1 MERTTPNLADLPPE
15 VQAFVAAQAAEL
27 SGLKQAFLGVS
38 LDHAAAQK
46 RLKDEMASMDAA
58 LVAERS
64 AHARTIQ
71 NRDTIIADLRLQLHG
86 HKKHRFGSKS
96 ENSAQ
101 LALELVLEELEIEQ
115 AAETGDEDASS
126 DAEVKPPRTPRK
138 RKPFPNNLKRVQ
150 KTISP
155 SDACTDCGGSFKVLG
170 TDVMDEL
177 EYVPGHY
184 IVNQIGRPRL
194 ACTCCGSVVQA
205 EMPSRPIPKS
215 FVGPAL
221 MAHILCCKYG
231 YHLPLYRQSQMF
243 ANEGIDL
250 SGSLMAGWVGK
261 CTKLLERMSDAIRD
275 HVFEAQAIFMDD
287 TTVKLLQKGNGKG
300 KNKTKT
306 ARLWVYARKENTWAS
321 GAPPAVWYQFSTSRG
336 AEHPSQHLATYE
348 GYAHADAYA
357 GYNDAYR
364 TGRIK
369 EMACMAHVRREFF
382 ELYESTKLPVAG
394 EAVLRIKK
402 LYDVETQARFLPPAE
417 RVALRQEY
425 AKPIFED
432 LEVWL
437 KEQLRK
443 ISSKTP
449 LAKAIKY
456 ALARLPKA
464 RPYLDHGFL
473 ELDNNT
479 AENAVRPVAVGR
491 KNYLFMGSEA
501 GGKSAAIAYT
511 LIETAK
517 INKVNPEAWLAWV
530 LEHIQ
535 DHPANRINN
544 LMPWAYQDMINA
556 RDAKAEAEDAA

>member
-1 MERTTPNLADLPPE
+1 MERTPPNLADLPPE

-38 LDHAAAQK
+38 LDHATAQK
-46 RLKDEMASMDAA
+46 RFKDEMASMDAA

-96 ENSAQ
+96 ESSAQ
-101 LALELVLEELEIEQ
+101 LALELILEELEIEQ
-115 AAETGDEDASS
+115 AAETDAEDASS
-126 DAEVKPPRTPRK
+126 DAGTTRPPRTPRK
-138 RKPFPNNLKRVQ
+138 RKPFPNNLRRVR
-150 KTISP
+150 KTITP

-170 TDVMDEL
+170 TDVMEEL

-194 ACTCCGSVVQA
+194 ACTCCEKVVQA

-300 KNKTKT
+300 KNKSKT
-306 ARLWVYARKENTWAS
+306 ARLWVYARKEDTWAS

-348 GYAHADAYA
+348 GFAHADAYA

-364 TGRIK
+364 TGRVK

-425 AKPIFED
+425 AKPVFD
-432 LEVWL
+432 DMEVWL

-517 INKVNPEAWLAWV
+517 MNKVNPEAWLAWV
-530 LEHIQ
+530 LERIQ
-535 DHPANRINN
+535 DHPANRIND
-544 LMPWAYQDMINA
+544 LMPWAYQDMI
-556 RDAKAEAEDAA
+556 DAQEQSDLVA

>member
-1 MERTTPNLADLPPE
+1 MERTPPNLADLPPE
-15 VQAFVAAQAAEL
+15 VQAFVAAQAVEL

-38 LDHAAAQK
+38 LDHATAQK
-46 RLKDEMASMDAA
+46 RFKDEMASMDAA

-96 ENSAQ
+96 ESSAQ
-101 LALELVLEELEIEQ
+101 LALELILEELEIEQ
-115 AAETGDEDASS
+115 AAETDAEDASS
-126 DAEVKPPRTPRK
+126 DAGTTRPPRTPRK
-138 RKPFPNNLKRVQ
+138 RKPFPNNLRRVR
-150 KTISP
+150 KTITP

-170 TDVMDEL
+170 TDVMEEL

-194 ACTCCGSVVQA
+194 ACTCCEKVVQA

-300 KNKTKT
+300 KNKSKT
-306 ARLWVYARKENTWAS
+306 ARLWVYARKEDTWAS

-348 GYAHADAYA
+348 GFAHADAYA

-364 TGRIK
+364 TGRVK

-382 ELYESTKLPVAG
+382 DLYESTKLPVAG

-425 AKPIFED
+425 AKPVFD
-432 LEVWL
+432 DMEVWL

-464 RPYLDHGFL
+464 RPYLDNGFL

-517 INKVNPEAWLAWV
+517 MNKVNPEAWLAWV
-530 LEHIQ
+530 LERIQ
-535 DHPANRINN
+535 DHPANRIND
-544 LMPWAYQDMINA
+544 LMPWAYQDMI
-556 RDAKAEAEDAA
+556 DAQEQSDLVA